1 MAVQKFK
8 LELKS
13 AKMITPGIRHM
24 AFTRTDNQPLDYKP
38 GQFISFLFNVDG
50 KTKRRS
56 FSIATIPGQT
66 DEIEIA
72 ISYVKGGLAS
82 EALFNL
88 EPGQTLDAMG
98 PAGRLV
104 LQEEPAKRILL
115 TGTGTGIAP
124 YRCMLPQIIEK
135 LATNPALTITVIL
148 GVQYRQDALYAEDFR
163 NFAKQHERLEFR
175 VCYSRE
181 DLKQEQSPTTPL
193 ITDEY
198 SGYVQHQFDGLNMN
212 PDSDIVYLCGN
223 PNMIDDSFNKL
234 TAMGFVMKQ
243 VRREKYISPN

>member
-13 AKMITPGIRHM
+13 AKMVTPSIRHM
-24 AFTRTDNQPLDYKP
+24 AFTRTDGQPLDYKP
-38 GQFISFLFNVDG
+38 GQFISFLFDVDG
-50 KTKRRS
+50 KVKRRS
-56 FSIATIPGQT
+56 FSVATIPGQT

-88 EPGQTLDAMG
+88 ESGQTLDAMG

-104 LQEEPAKRILL
+104 LQDDPAERILL

-124 YRCMLPQIIEK
+124 YRCMLPQIAEK
-135 LATNPALTITVIL
+135 LAANPKLEFKIIL
-148 GVQYRQDALYAEDFR
+148 GVQYRKDALYAEDFR
-163 NFAKQHERLEFR
+163 SFAAQHERLEFR

-181 DLKQEQSPTTPL
+181 DLSQDKAN
-193 ITDEY
+193 DEY
-198 SGYVQHQFDGLNMN
+198 SGYVQDQFDNLAMN
-212 PDSDIVYLCGN
+212 PDNDIVYLCGN
-223 PNMIDDSFNKL
+223 PNMIDDSFTKL
-234 TAMGFVMKQ
+234 TDIGFAMKQ